1 MCYWKE
7 NISKTTFSRQ
17 NLTVFLSILF
27 NNLPCLLLYCT
38 GSLQI
43 SPFDKILSP
52 IQVTKLIVPSKV
64 QNQLL
69 PCFQKYML
77 FSVSKVKTAKMS
89 NRQAP
94 CYTVWLQMAKK
105 RRKCIHLM
113 RFHEFFQT
121 TFLFPVISHAFIFK
135 ICQTVASTSIINQIS
150 RFFLNIIFGGF
161 LPLGPAAG
169 KVKGANN
176 TG

>member
-1 MCYWKE
+1 MP
-7 NISKTTFSRQ
+7 SR
-17 NLTVFLSILF
+17 LTVFLSIPF
-27 NNLPCLLLYCT
+27 NELPCLLLYCT

-69 PCFQKYML
+69 SCFQKYML
-77 FSVSKVKTAKMS
+77 SKVQTAKVS
-89 NRQAP
+89 NCRPP
-94 CYTVWLQMAKK
+94 CYTVWLQMAKI
-105 RRKCIHLM
+105 RQKCIHLM
-113 RFHEFFQT
+113 RFHDFFQT
-121 TFLFPVISHAFIFK
+121 TFGRTIWFPFPVISHAFIFK

-161 LPLGPAAG
+161 LPLDPNVGY
-169 KVKGANN
+169 
-176 TG
+176 